1 MDLAERLEALKRQ
14 NDGPTEE
21 DSKELFLEALTRGVF
36 PHEAAKSAGRTVT
49 WFRHR
54 RSPRS
59 QHYDVDFHMRYD
71 EIMDPDG
78 DFKAALIDQARS
90 WLAKAASD
98 GNVRAIEKILMA
110 YDPDFQFLRPVSAH
124 SEVNIEHFVQLMPG
138 IPTAMLE
145 QIRDALLEAKQK
157 ELPVLDA

>member
-1 MDLAERLEALKRQ
+1 MDLAERLEALKAK

-21 DSKELFLEALTRGVF
+21 DSKEMFLELLTQGVF
-36 PHEAAKSAGRTVT
+36 PHEASRQAGRTVT

-54 RSPRS
+54 RSPKSR
-59 QHYDVDFHMRYD
+59 HYDVDFHIRYD
-71 EIMDPDG
+71 EIMDPEG

-110 YDPDFQFLRPVSAH
+110 YDPDFTFMRPAAIQGGLNV
-124 SEVNIEHFVQLMPG
+124 EQLQVFFGELP
-138 IPTAMLE
+138 LE
-145 QIRDALLEAKQK
+145 KLLELKQARESARLK
-157 ELPVLDA
+157 ELPVLDQ